1 MVLVYLEKLL
11 DPLDGFEGI
20 RKDSLIFISF
30 NESIEVLNYVV
41 GLSVSLRGE
50 EALAKKKIEFRV
62 SLELF
67 EPASIDQFLRFQ
79 KIFHAFLGVSII
91 EVNFSKKEV
100 VFPEGL
106 SLPIENFSLHVQW
119 LVGMLQSSLVILDVV
134 RIIGSLQAIK
144 LGEQGMN
151 GSQPSAGMLKD
162 KGADLL
168 YVFGLIGFEEPF
180 YFGQLAFVEEPAGL
194 QAKF

>member
-1 MVLVYLEKLL
+1 MVYLEKLL

-67 EPASIDQFLRFQ
+67 EPASIDQFLRF
-79 KIFHAFLGVSII
+79 
-91 EVNFSKKEV
+91 
-100 VFPEGL
+100 
-106 SLPIENFSLHVQW
+106 
-119 LVGMLQSSLVILDVV
+119 
-134 RIIGSLQAIK
+134 
-144 LGEQGMN
+144 
-151 GSQPSAGMLKD
+151 
-162 KGADLL
+162 
-168 YVFGLIGFEEPF
+168 
-180 YFGQLAFVEEPAGL
+180 
-194 QAKF
+194 